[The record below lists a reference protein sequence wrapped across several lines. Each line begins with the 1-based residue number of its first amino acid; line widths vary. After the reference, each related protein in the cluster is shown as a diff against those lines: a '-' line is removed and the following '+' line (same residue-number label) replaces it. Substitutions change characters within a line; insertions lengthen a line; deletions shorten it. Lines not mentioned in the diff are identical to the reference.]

1 MRLSHVLALI
11 LMSLTPCLGQTMT
24 IPGSGLPVVTHA
36 PDSAPEMRMQQ
47 PGTESRSLADSNPGE
62 QEDGSQPV
70 PEPSTLLLVGTGPTS
85 TPFHFRIKRRRAQ
98 KSPWRLTLSPRFF
111 VFFGEGVTW

>member
-70 PEPSTLLLVGTGPTS
+70 PEPSTLLLVGTGLVGVALTS
-85 TPFHFRIKRRRAQ
+85 RWRRRRIGPQTAAQ
-98 KSPWRLTLSPRFF
+98 
-111 VFFGEGVTW
+111 